1 MEPGERGDCLGREH
15 GFRRWCWRGRRRLA
29 RVEDSVDQVKYPP
42 AHRTAELTGAH
53 GASIHPIR
61 EKDQELFFVVGRAAE
76 VVGQLDEHWPFAG

>member
-1 MEPGERGDCLGREH
+1 
-15 GFRRWCWRGRRRLA
+15 
-29 RVEDSVDQVKYPP
+29 VKYPP